1 MKKIIMVG
9 GAIIIGLLFSKLIF
23 NQYKTSPVDM
33 VVKKIYFIQQGVY
46 SSYESMQKN
55 TSKLKKYTYEK
66 IGDKYYVYGCFTRN
80 KDNIKIIQKYFKTLG
95 YEIFAKELNIQ
106 SEEFANL
113 IDQYDYLLNAVTK
126 EETIKSICAEV
137 TKKYEEMVL
146 NE

>member
-1 MKKIIMVG
+1 MGKITID
-9 GAIIIGLLFSKLIF
+9 FHTF
-23 NQYKTSPVDM
+23 
-33 VVKKIYFIQQGVY
+33 
-46 SSYESMQKN
+46 

-80 KDNIKIIQKYFKTLG
+80 KDNINIIQKYFKTLG